1 MGVNKKWVQIN
12 ITRGVFI
19 TQTNICDRAFLR
31 KQFTAFSCSF
41 FFSQKESI
49 IDVQI
54 GSKYA
59 SE

>member
-1 MGVNKKWVQIN
+1 MGVNKKWVQFN

-41 FFSQKESI
+41 FSQKESI